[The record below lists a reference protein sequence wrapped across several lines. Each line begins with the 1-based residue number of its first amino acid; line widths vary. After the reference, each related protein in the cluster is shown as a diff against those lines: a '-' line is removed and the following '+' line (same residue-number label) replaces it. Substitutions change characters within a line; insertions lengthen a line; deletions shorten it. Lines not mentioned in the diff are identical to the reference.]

1 LHPDD
6 LALLGK
12 TVETDRSGTGLARWG
27 AITLFKAKFRAE
39 KNQELN

>member
-1 LHPDD
+1 MIGVCR
-6 LALLGK
+6 GK
-12 TVETDRSGTGLARWG
+12 SVETTDPGTGLALSR

>member
-1 LHPDD
+1 MIWRCSEKRSKP
-6 LALLGK
+6 
-12 TVETDRSGTGLARWG
+12 TDPATGLARWG